1 MSNRY
6 EVIMG
11 YSFSSFGVHIYR
23 QIFNISWTEMLTR
36 PQTKSYEI
44 YKIRRRFMCLPT
56 YYIMN
61 DSISNGHMGKYS
73 LGTHLEAFLFWHILT
88 HQNKNLKHSFDRTA
102 IGL

>member
-6 EVIMG
+6 EVTMG

-36 PQTKSYEI
+36 QQTKSYEI
-44 YKIRRRFMCLPT
+44 YTIRRPVTCLPT

-61 DSISNGHMGKYS
+61 DSIRNGHMGKYS
-73 LGTHLEAFLFWHILT
+73 LWTHLEAFLFWDILT
-88 HQNKNLKHSFDRTA
+88 HQNKNLKHL
-102 IGL
+102 IEQQ